1 MVPGRTAD
9 EIDGIRRALASREI
23 NRIAPHVTLVPPVN
37 VREDCVPA
45 ACDLTRAVAAEY
57 APLALELG
65 PPTSFLPR
73 NPVCFLTVRGASG
86 VLEALGGLVSKLSAG
101 PLSAPPARR
110 VLPFVP
116 HVTINQHMEPGRIAA
131 AVAALEA
138 YRAAVVFEAV
148 TLLEF
153 VESER
158 RWVALCDAPFRAPAV
173 VGRGGVE
180 IELSLSEQLDPSERD
195 WSRRGWEQYSARQ
208 YGPGTVPDV
217 PFVVTARVSGEIA
230 GVAEGEIRAR
240 LCRLARLMV
249 SPERRGTGVG
259 SQLLRA
265 TEHHAVEQGCGRVR
279 LEALFGSRAEGFYRG
294 RGYEVTAT
302 LQRWR
307 EERDFVVME
316 RVLVTG

>member
-9 EIDGIRRALASREI
+9 EIDGIRRALASGEI
-23 NRIAPHVTLVPPVN
+23 DRIAPHVTLVPPVN
-37 VREDCVPA
+37 VREDDIPA
-45 ACDLTRAVAAEY
+45 ACDLVRAVAAEF

-73 NPVCFLTVRGASG
+73 NPVCFLAVSGATG
-86 VLEALGGLVSKLSAG
+86 VLESLGGLVSKLSTR
-101 PLSAPPARR
+101 PLAAPPARR

-116 HVTINQHMEPGRIAA
+116 HVTINQQMEPGRIAT
-131 AVAALEA
+131 AVAALAA
-138 YRAAVVFEAV
+138 YQAAVVFEAV

-153 VESER
+153 VEAER
-158 RWVALCDAPFRAPAV
+158 RWVALCDAPFGAPVV

-180 IELSLSEQLDPSERD
+180 IELSLSEQLDPGETD
-195 WSRRGWEQYSARQ
+195 WSRRAWEQYSVRQ

-217 PFVVTARVSGEIA
+217 PFAITARLSGEIA
-230 GVAEGEIRAR
+230 GVVEGEIRAR
-240 LCRLARLMV
+240 VCRLARLMV

-265 TEHHAVEQGCGRVR
+265 TEHHAVERGCGRVR
-279 LEALFGSRAEGFYRG
+279 LEALLGSRAEGFYRG

-302 LQRWR
+302 LPRWR
-307 EERDFVVME
+307 EDRDFVVME